1 MIENVGFFDETKNVV
16 TEEDFD
22 FIRADF
28 PIVDETKFSSYGT
41 SFFSYNRFMG
51 IFASWLLMKPNAT
64 MQANEKFIKL
74 PVIPQIANSMILG
87 FYGDTVN
94 AYYVDKDGYLVSNSD
109 KTFPS
114 VSTYVYFIGSFGING
129 GGGS

>member
-28 PIVDETKFSSYGT
+28 PIAYETKFSSYGT

-51 IFASWLLMKPNAT
+51 IFAGWLLMKPNAT

-74 PVIPQIANSMILG
+74 PVKFRKVVA
-87 FYGDTVN
+87 VC
-94 AYYVDKDGYLVSNSD
+94 
-109 KTFPS
+109 
-114 VSTYVYFIGSFGING
+114 
-129 GGGS
+129 